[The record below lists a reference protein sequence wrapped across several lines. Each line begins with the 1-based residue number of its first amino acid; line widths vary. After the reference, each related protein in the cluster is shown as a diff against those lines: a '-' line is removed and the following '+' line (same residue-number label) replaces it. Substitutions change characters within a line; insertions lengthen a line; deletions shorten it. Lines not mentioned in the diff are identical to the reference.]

1 MEPSLHVDD
10 IDLSALCDALRARL
24 GSSIEA
30 SYLRGKTVM
39 RDAIAI
45 HLGCS
50 DEIAEQLVETLELQ
64 GFVRFPHFAD
74 DTHPQTRQ
82 VWEIGKPLWTVG

>member
-1 MEPSLHVDD
+1 METPISVDD

-24 GSSIEA
+24 GTSIEA

-39 RDAIAI
+39 RDAITL

-50 DEIAEQLVETLELQ
+50 EEIAEQLVETLELQ

-74 DTHPQTRQ
+74 DTHPQDRK